1 MADIPFSQEELNDIR
16 ERANGAATDVEDA
29 SLRTALQV
37 LGEAAANLAAK
48 LPGAAT
54 PDPFEDPAS
63 A

>member
-1 MADIPFSQEELNDIR
+1 MGEIPFSIEELNEIR
-16 ERANGAATDVEDA
+16 ERANGAATDADDA

-37 LGEAAANLAAK
+37 LGEAAANLAIK
-48 LPGAAT
+48 LPGAET

>member
-1 MADIPFSQEELNDIR
+1 MADIPFSQEELSDIR
-16 ERANGAATDVEDA
+16 ERANGAATDAEDA

-48 LPGAAT
+48 LPGGPS
-54 PDPFEDPAS
+54 PDPFEDPES

>member
-1 MADIPFSQEELNDIR
+1 MAEIPFSIEELNDIR
-16 ERANGAATDVEDA
+16 ERANSAATDVDDA

-37 LGEAAANLAAK
+37 LGEAAANLAVK
-48 LPGAAT
+48 LPGAET

>member
-1 MADIPFSQEELNDIR
+1 MAELPFSREEL
-16 ERANGAATDVEDA
+16 ERIYEQATEHALEQEHA

-37 LGEAAANLAAK
+37 FGEAARNLAVK
-48 LPGAAT
+48 LPGAET

>member
-16 ERANGAATDVEDA
+16 ERAASAATDAEDA

-37 LGEAAANLAAK
+37 LGEAAANLSAK
-48 LPGAAT
+48 LPGGAT

>member
-1 MADIPFSQEELNDIR
+1 MAEIPFSIEELNDIR
-16 ERANGAATDVEDA
+16 ERANSAATDADDA

-37 LGEAAANLAAK
+37 LGEAAANLAIK
-48 LPGAAT
+48 LPGAET

>member
-1 MADIPFSQEELNDIR
+1 MAEIPFSKEELNEIR
-16 ERANGAATDVEDA
+16 ERANDAATNADDA

-37 LGEAAANLAAK
+37 LGEAAANLAVK
-48 LPGAAT
+48 LPGGET

>member
-1 MADIPFSQEELNDIR
+1 MADVPFSQEELQEIR
-16 ERANGAATDVEDA
+16 DRANGAATEVDDA

-48 LPGAAT
+48 IPGGDS

>member
-1 MADIPFSQEELNDIR
+1 VADIPFSQEELQEIR
-16 ERANGAATDVEDA
+16 DRANGAATEVDDA

-48 LPGAAT
+48 IPGGPS
-54 PDPFEDPAS
+54 PDPFEDAAS